1 MLATSNIKKC
11 YPMMKTT
18 TCWLLGALIAIGAVL
33 SCAKET
39 EPEGSPK
46 SNSHHFDNGIRLAY
60 TVTTHK
66 YVRPA
71 DPEALNQMAR
81 SEQSVMIPEIT
92 QAEVSFEM
100 DTSGNFFGVIQ
111 MQPPEELYPANTIG
125 RRVLPDE
132 LKVARTVFNNSGI
145 TYYNAAGETIEAS
158 PFCSQI
164 AGYYQLLAS
173 NVQERLTVSPDHF
186 ALLMAGWRE
195 AGFQIE
201 DVGERMHVVEV
212 ARSGGGKT
220 QLAIDNQ
227 LQAIVGSAHFD
238 AAGNLLTASSLS
250 VEGSIA
256 EPTRLS
262 HRFMTPA
269 RAPLSD
275 VPIEILYD
283 SIIENITML

>member
-1 MLATSNIKKC
+1 MLATSNIKKRC
-11 YPMMKTT
+11 TMMKTNPS
-18 TCWLLGALIAIGAVL
+18 WLLGALILIGAVL

-39 EPEGSPK
+39 ETEGAPK
-46 SNSHHFDNGIRLAY
+46 SNGYQFDNGIRLSY

-71 DPEALNQMAR
+71 DPEAQSQMAR
-81 SEQSVMIPEIT
+81 SEQAVMLPEIT

-100 DTSGNFFGVIQ
+100 DTLGNFSGVIQ
-111 MQPPEELYPANTIG
+111 LLPQEAMYPANTIG

-132 LKVARTVFNNSGI
+132 LKVARTVFSNSSI
-145 TYYNAAGETIEAS
+145 TYYNAAGATIQAS

-173 NVQERLTVSPDHF
+173 NVHEHLTVSPDHF
-186 ALLMAGWRE
+186 ELLMAGWRE
-195 AGFQIE
+195 AGFQVE
-201 DVGERMHVVEV
+201 DVGERLHVVNV
-212 ARSGGGKT
+212 PRGGGGKT
-220 QLAIDNQ
+220 RLAIDNQ

-238 AAGNLLTASSLS
+238 ASGNLLTASSLS

-269 RAPLSD
+269 IAPLSG
-275 VPIEILYD
+275 VPIEMVYD
-283 SIIENITML
+283 STIENIAML